1 MRKCGHCNSRRN
13 LNTPSTRLDL
23 SGFLGILKDR
33 SPDLSRDM
41 RIKLITLLLLSHSLL
56 AHAGDDVLAANT
68 QSHLTPLAQNEQ
80 PPLLQ
85 LEQLSQM
92 QMPAAIDADKHVQD
106 EELDV
111 ADSDEHEQD
120 DELAADEFPVSADA
134 KPTKAFDDLLKIMP
148 QLGYATSKARQTG
161 ELDSAAKKSKLDTAV
176 MKFASMPRMR
186 SSIVLI
192 YDENGNQPLHS
203 KNSDVVAPIASITKL
218 MTAMVVLDAKLPLDE
233 EISLSAQDINK
244 QKRTRSRMRTG
255 MTLTRGELLKLA
267 LMASEN
273 LSAAALARTYPGGT
287 EAALLQMNAK
297 ARELGMN
304 STRFMDPT
312 GLNSGNVS
320 TANDLVKMVRA
331 AREYELIHQFTT
343 STSHTY
349 EQVGHRALRFHNTN
363 PLVKNTSWD
372 IGLSK
377 TGYISEAGRCLV
389 MEAKIT
395 EHPVIIVLLD
405 SWGKNSRVGDANR
418 VKKWM
423 ENASVRGN
431 SSKNM

>member
-1 MRKCGHCNSRRN
+1 M
-13 LNTPSTRLDL
+13 L
-23 SGFLGILKDR
+23 
-33 SPDLSRDM
+33 
-41 RIKLITLLLLSHSLL
+41 IKLITFILLSHTLL
-56 AHAGDDVLAANT
+56 ANAADN
-68 QSHLTPLAQNEQ
+68 SLVDKSPSNVTPLVQNEQ
-80 PPLLQ
+80 SPLIQ
-85 LEQLSQM
+85 VGSADILSS
-92 QMPAAIDADKHVQD
+92 INNGNYDQD
-106 EELDV
+106 EPLDV
-111 ADSDEHEQD
+111 VGD
-120 DELAADEFPVSADA
+120 DELEQGDELAVVEPKGS
-134 KPTKAFDDLLKIMP
+134 KSSKAYGDLLKIMP
-148 QLGYATSKARQTG
+148 QLGYTSSKAKQAS
-161 ELDSAAKKSKLDTAV
+161 ELGSAENKNSLDAAV
-176 MKFASMPRMR
+176 MKFAAMPRMR

-192 YDENGNQPLHS
+192 YDENGNQALHS

-233 EISLSAQDINK
+233 EISLSTLDINK
-244 QKRTRSRMRTG
+244 QKRTRSRMHTG

-287 EAALLQMNAK
+287 EAALEQMNAK
-297 ARELGMN
+297 ARELGMT

-363 PLVKNTSWD
+363 PLVKSASWD

-405 SWGKNSRVGDANR
+405 SWGKNSRVGDAMR

-423 ENASVRGN
+423 ENASMRGN
-431 SSKNM
+431 SSKSM